1 MGKKAIL
8 ALMLLALS
16 AAPLLAQGNQLDSI
30 LTKMDQTAAT
40 FKSAQADFVWD
51 QYQRVVDETDTQKGK
66 MYVRRQGNKVEMAA
80 DINSPAPQYVL
91 YDGDKVRM
99 YLPKAAQVTE
109 YSAGKNKA
117 EVESFL
123 VLGFGGRGHDLL
135 KSFNV
140 KHVGSEQVDGINAAK
155 LELTPKTER
164 GRGIFQTIILWID
177 PARGVS
183 VQQKFIEPE
192 SGNYRF
198 AKYSN
203 IKLNEKVADDVFKL
217 KTTGKVTYVS
227 PQG

>member
-30 LTKMDQTAAT
+30 LTKMDQTATT

-140 KHVGSEQVDGINAAK
+140 KHVGTEQVDGINAAK

-217 KTTGKVTYVS
+217 KTTGKVTVVS

>member
-1 MGKKAIL
+1 MRKNAF
-8 ALMLLALS
+8 LLLVLIAVS
-16 AAPLLAQGNQLDSI
+16 AMPALAQGNQLESI

-51 QYQRVVDETDTQKGK
+51 QYQRVVEETDTQKGK
-66 MYVRRQGNKVEMAA
+66 MYVRRQGNKVEMMA
-80 DINSPAPQYVL
+80 DISSPNEQHVL
-91 YDGDKVRM
+91 YDGEKVRM
-99 YLPKAAQVTE
+99 YLPKAAQITE

-117 EVESFL
+117 DVESFL
-123 VLGFGGRGHDLL
+123 VLGFGGRGHDLQ

-140 KHVGSEQVDGINAAK
+140 KFAGNEQIDGVNAAK

-164 GRGIFQTIILWID
+164 GRGIFEMIILWID

-198 AKYSN
+198 AKYTN
-203 IKLNEKVADDVFKL
+203 IKLNEKVGDDVFKL
-217 KTTGKVTYVS
+217 KTSGKVTIVS

>member
-16 AAPLLAQGNQLDSI
+16 AAPLLAQGNQLDSV

-117 EVESFL
+117 DVESFL

-140 KHVGSEQVDGINAAK
+140 KHAGIEQVDGINAAK

-177 PARGVS
+177 PVRGVS

-217 KTTGKVTYVS
+217 NTTGKVTVVS